1 MAAVSETFRV
11 IKCRVRKKQ
20 KDIQRYISQEKD
32 FDASK
37 IKSELYKMK
46 DGSIAKIEQITT
58 ISKQRIF
65 DLKGNNDVLSGIQF
79 TSAAMDKIN
88 ERIKELKDCNY
99 YLRSLAACEAS
110 FVIENL
116 LFSKNS
122 LFLI

>member
-1 MAAVSETFRV
+1 MAAVPETFRV
-11 IKCRVRKKQ
+11 IKCRVSKKP

-65 DLKGNNDVLSGIQF
+65 DLKGSNDVLSGIQF

-88 ERIKELKDCNY
+88 ERIKELKDCSY
-99 YLRSLAACEAS
+99 YLRSLAVCEAS